1 MIKFKH
7 LSLRNFLSVGAVT
20 QSVSFDQNDLV
31 LVLGENLDLGGD
43 AGGARNGVGK
53 TVLINALSYALFGKG
68 VSNISK
74 DNLINKTNGKGML
87 VTLDFEIDGQS
98 YRIERARKPT
108 YLKFFVNNV
117 EQKSDATTDKKDTK
131 DEAQGDSRETQADI
145 EKRISMSHD
154 MFKNIV
160 ALNTYSEP
168 FLSQRVSDQR
178 TIIEQLLGITML
190 SEKAEILKNQVKA
203 SKEAVSLES
212 MRLKT
217 IQESNARIQ
226 KQIESLVLK
235 ESAWNKSK
243 ETDITSLTDAYQ
255 ELEALD
261 VDQEIKNHK
270 LLSEYITQSQALD
283 QVNSDYRKQK
293 SLLDKEEKLFIN
305 IAEEIKLLAEGI
317 CHTCNQALTDHD
329 HQQLLSA
336 KLSQQIETK
345 KHCDNYQAELAALTF
360 KKENLGVLP
369 EVKPEVFYTDIQD
382 AYDHKNKIEMI
393 IQQIESRDA
402 EVNPF
407 SDQIADMKSQALQ
420 EVDYSSVNELNKIQ
434 DHQEFL
440 LKLLTSK
447 DSFIRKKI
455 IDQNLSYLNTRLAF
469 YLGKINLPHNVV
481 FQSDLSVDITEL
493 DRSLDFH
500 NLSRGEMTRLSLSL
514 SWAFR
519 DVFEN
524 LYTRIDLLFIDEQ
537 LDQGLDQSGVE
548 NAVMILK
555 DMNRNT
561 GRNIWLVSHRE
572 ELTNKVDRIFKVTK
586 ENGFT
591 SFEN

>member
-1 MIKFKH
+1 MIKIKN
-7 LSLRNFLSVGAVT
+7 LTLRNFLSVGAVT

-53 TVLINALSYALFGKG
+53 TVLINALSYALFGKA

-74 DNLINKTNGKGML
+74 DNLINKTNAKGML
-87 VTLDFEIDGQS
+87 VTLEFEINGQS
-98 YRIERARKPT
+98 FKIERGRKPT
-108 YLKFFVNNV
+108 FLKFFVNNV
-117 EQKSDATTDKKDTK
+117 EQKADETVKSK

-190 SEKAEILKNQVKA
+190 SEKAEILKNQVKTA
-203 SKEAVSLES
+203 KESINLEG

-226 KQIESLVLK
+226 KQIESLLLK
-235 ESAWNKSK
+235 ESAWNTAKNN
-243 ETDITSLTDAYQ
+243 DISSLTDAYQ

-270 LLSEYITQSQALD
+270 LLSEYITQKQDID
-283 QVNSDYRKQK
+283 QVNSNYKKQK
-293 SLLDKEEKLFIN
+293 SLIDKEDKLFN
-305 IAEEIKLLAEGI
+305 KIAEEIKMLSEGI
-317 CHTCNQALTDHD
+317 CHTCNQSLNDHD

-336 KLSQQIETK
+336 KIAQQTETK
-345 KHCDNYQAELAALTF
+345 NNCDNFRAELASLIF
-360 KKENLGVLP
+360 KKETLGTLP
-369 EVKPEVFYTDIQD
+369 EVKPEVFYSDIQD

-402 EVNPF
+402 ESNPF
-407 SDQIADMKSQALQ
+407 SDQISDMRSQALQ
-420 EVDYSSVNELNKIQ
+420 ELDYTTVNDLNKIQ
-434 DHQEFL
+434 EHQEFL

-455 IDQNLSYLNTRLAF
+455 IDQNLSYLNSRLAF

-524 LYTRIDLLFIDEQ
+524 LYEKVDLLFMDEV
-537 LDQGLDQSGVE
+537 LDAGLDQAGVE
-548 NAVMILK
+548 NAISTLK
-555 DMNRNT
+555 DMSRTT
-561 GRNIWLVSHRE
+561 GRNIWLVSHRD
-572 ELTNKVDRIFKVTK
+572 ELVNKVDRIFRVTK

-591 SFEN
+591 SFENN